1 LDSNS
6 KPYEYK
12 TAPSPFT
19 PQNAPKITG
28 ALSGQGTG
36 SINKAPLPIIQGKK
50 QPIQPIISKEKQD
63 RDASLLSSVIPKAN
77 A

>member
-1 LDSNS
+1 MHSNS

-28 ALSGQGTG
+28 ALSGQGTV
-36 SINKAPLPIIQGKK
+36 STNTAPLPIIQGK
-50 QPIQPIISKEKQD
+50 QPVQPIISKEKQD